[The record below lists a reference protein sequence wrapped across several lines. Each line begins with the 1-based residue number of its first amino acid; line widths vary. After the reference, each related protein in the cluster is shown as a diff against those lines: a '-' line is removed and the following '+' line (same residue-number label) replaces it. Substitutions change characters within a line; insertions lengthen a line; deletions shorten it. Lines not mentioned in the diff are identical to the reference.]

1 MGKGR
6 WMFATMKPH
15 CLHILRGAAGHDV
28 CWCSGFLRSRAMEQG
43 CAKVRFS
50 PTSMQRW
57 TPKAS
62 RHQSRGPRIE
72 PGGPFHKFEILDPL
86 AGRGSF
92 TACVMD
98 TRRGLERLNRSIP
111 YCKPGTR
118 LFCLLHFST
127 LQRMCCMQEA
137 MKWRAE
143 SWIFQGSSAHAGS
156 RPVYGAMTAQKRQR
170 AIGYGI

>member
-6 WMFATMKPH
+6 RMFATMKPY

-62 RHQSRGPRIE
+62 HLPRHQSRGARIE
-72 PGGPFHKFEILDPL
+72 PGGPFHKWYFEILDPL

-118 LFCLLHFST
+118 VFFLLHFST
-127 LQRMCCMQEA
+127 LQHMCCMQEA

-143 SWIFQGSSAHAGS
+143 SWFFRGHQLMLGHV
-156 RPVYGAMTAQKRQR
+156 RYTVP
-170 AIGYGI
+170 